1 MRFLSEEDTFF
12 GSTAYRNGL
21 ITKEQLTEGV
31 MVISRNSGMRLG
43 EVFVQ
48 RGWMTPEQVEAILSI
63 QRRQRDILSEQKP
76 STVLEISEDSS
87 IPTVSSTETLAA
99 KSERLVDLL
108 ALARNCG
115 ASDLHISAECA
126 PFLRRNGR
134 IEKLGVRPLTAAD
147 TEHLLFDV
155 LTADQKRDM
164 LQRRGLEWCFDSGDG
179 AMYRA
184 TAFKQR
190 LGWDST
196 FRVIRPKIPS
206 FEDLGLPDSLNR
218 MISYQ
223 QGLVLVTGP
232 SNSGKTTTLAALI
245 DRINETRSDHII
257 TIEEPIEYIHTSKS
271 CQVTQRAVGEHTKSY
286 AAALR
291 SALREDP
298 DVIMVGELRD
308 LQTLGMA
315 ISASET
321 GHLVLGTLH
330 TTSAARTISR
340 IVDAF
345 PVGQQGQIRMMLSES
360 LRGVISQ
367 QLIPR
372 KDGRGVALA
381 LEILFVTPAVSALLR
396 DNKPF
401 QIPSIMQTSRRIGMC
416 RMEDSL
422 LELVQ
427 KGIVD
432 AKEATSRLAENKPA
446 VMQTGDAG
454 NGRN

>member
-1 MRFLSEEDTFF
+1 
-12 GSTAYRNGL
+12 
-21 ITKEQLTEGV
+21 
-31 MVISRNSGMRLG
+31 
-43 EVFVQ
+43 
-48 RGWMTPEQVEAILSI
+48 
-63 QRRQRDILSEQKP
+63 
-76 STVLEISEDSS
+76 
-87 IPTVSSTETLAA
+87 
-99 KSERLVDLL
+99 
-108 ALARNCG
+108 
-115 ASDLHISAECA
+115 
-126 PFLRRNGR
+126 
-134 IEKLGVRPLTAAD
+134 
-147 TEHLLFDV
+147 
-155 LTADQKRDM
+155 
-164 LQRRGLEWCFDSGDG
+164 
-179 AMYRA
+179 
-184 TAFKQR
+184 
-190 LGWDST
+190 
-196 FRVIRPKIPS
+196 
-206 FEDLGLPDSLNR
+206 
-218 MISYQ
+218 
-223 QGLVLVTGP
+223 
-232 SNSGKTTTLAALI
+232 
-245 DRINETRSDHII
+245 
-257 TIEEPIEYIHTSKS
+257 
-271 CQVTQRAVGEHTKSY
+271 
-286 AAALR
+286 
-291 SALREDP
+291 
-298 DVIMVGELRD
+298 VIMVGELRD